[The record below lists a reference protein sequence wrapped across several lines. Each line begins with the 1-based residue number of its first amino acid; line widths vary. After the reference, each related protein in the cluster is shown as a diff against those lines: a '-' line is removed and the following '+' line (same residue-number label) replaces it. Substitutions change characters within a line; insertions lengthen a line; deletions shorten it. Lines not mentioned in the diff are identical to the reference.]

1 MTMQKVFLF
10 LHCEDTSKHYSMQNL
25 HQFQDLFEQYMQNHQ
40 FRNPPVELYE
50 PVNYILSLGGKRLRP
65 LMVLAGH
72 SLFDEEV
79 EQSLPA
85 AYAVELFHNFTLL
98 HDDIMDA
105 APLRRGKPTVHVK
118 YNANIGIL
126 SGDVM
131 FALAYDYLLRLRC
144 EQLPDVLAVFTQ
156 TAIEICEGQQMD
168 MNFEQQQNV
177 SISDY
182 IRMIELKTA
191 VLLGAAL
198 KMGALSA
205 GAPLKEASRLHEFG
219 RSLGIAFQLQDDV
232 LDTYGDPAKF
242 GKKTGGDIAQNKKTY
257 LFLKAMELADER
269 TAIELRGY
277 YSGTGVSEEE
287 KIGAVTGI
295 FDRLGVRKAAGQ
307 LMQEYQQGALD
318 VLEAVPV
325 APQKKAILANF
336 AEALLRREY

>member
-1 MTMQKVFLF
+1 MF
-10 LHCEDTSKHYSMQNL
+10 LHCAEMSKHQLMQNL
-25 HQFQDLFEQYMQNHQ
+25 HQFQGLFEQYMQEHQ
-40 FRNPPVELYE
+40 FRSVPVELYN
-50 PVNYILSLGGKRLRP
+50 PVNYILSLGGKRIRP

-72 SLFDEEV
+72 SLFDQEV
-79 EQSLPA
+79 EKSLPA

-144 EQLPDVLAVFTQ
+144 EQLPDVLSVFTQ

-168 MNFEQQQNV
+168 MNFEQQENV
-177 SISDY
+177 AISDY

-198 KMGALSA
+198 KIGALSA
-205 GAPLKEASRLHEFG
+205 GAPLEEAFLLHEFG

-232 LDTYGDPAKF
+232 LDTYGDPSKF
-242 GKKTGGDIAQNKKTY
+242 GKKTGGDIVQNKKTY
-257 LFLKAMELADER
+257 LYLKAMELADER
-269 TAIELRGY
+269 TGSELRGY
-277 YSGTGVSEEE
+277 YSGSGMAEEE
-287 KIGAVTGI
+287 KIAAVTAI
-295 FDRLGVRKAAGQ
+295 FDSLGVKEAAGQ
-307 LMQEYQQGALD
+307 VMQKYQQRALD
-318 VLEAVPV
+318 FLAAVSV
-325 APQKKAILANF
+325 APQKKAVLADF
-336 AEALLRREY
+336 AESLLRREY